1 MAFDPISY
9 NLAKKAGGITWTEVK
24 NKLET
29 EGAKNK
35 AYDSDVD
42 GVLDLAVIPTITR
55 SKLEYPTEDVT
66 FAYLA
71 AINKT
76 DVGEAFQAA
85 PVLTIDEFTD
95 KAVKN
100 AATGEAAIASY
111 GRYNDSDNYYS
122 HQHAPTLSTADHRLL
137 KYEGGSCSVL
147 ASESVDLNSEHGYLY
162 KFSISGST
170 LKGYRSDMTTE
181 KVSATDTSFASGKWG
196 VGTSYYTFGGGT
208 GSFGAKLLAPSS
220 PLTKPK
226 IIVECE
232 ITGSGTSEDPFRP
245 NLKQELSKHDKFGN
259 IDKLSVTWGAFD
271 HKPEHNTML
280 ICITGGNQYT
290 GDKAILEQIEH
301 AKRKNL
307 KVVKPPKDY
316 HEACEQYRKLKKE
329 FPEWIAGKE
338 NYIYQC
344 GFDIEPLAVADFY
357 YGELLEH
364 KTHYKQL
371 KRVPE
376 WEMERT
382 IKRWRDLHK
391 HVKAPREEVEKH
403 AKKLDEVIRVGW

>member
-1 MAFDPISY
+1 MAY
-9 NLAKKAGGITWTEVK
+9 GLRKVEAVAEGITWEEVK

-42 GVLDLAVIPTITR
+42 GVLDLAVIPVITR

-76 DVGEAFQAA
+76 ELVEVYYSALVAT
-85 PVLTIDEFTD
+85 VDEFTD
-95 KAVKN
+95 KAIQNV
-100 AATGEAAIASY
+100 ATGDAVMLAY
-111 GRYNDSDNYYS
+111 GRYNGSDDSYY
-122 HQHAPTLSTADHRLL
+122 HQHAPTLSTADHRLIKL
-137 KYEGGSCSVL
+137 VGGSESVL
-147 ASESVDLNSEHGYLY
+147 ASESVDLNDAYGYLY
-162 KFSISGST
+162 KLSISGST

-181 KVSATDTSFASGKWG
+181 KISATDTSFASGKWG
-196 VGTSYYTFGGGT
+196 VGTTYNTRYGST

-226 IIVECE
+226 GIVECE

-259 IDKLSVTWGAFD
+259 IDKLSITWGAFD

-280 ICITGGNQYT
+280 ICITGGNAYT
-290 GDKAILEQIEH
+290 GDKAIEKQIEH

-307 KVVKPPKDY
+307 KVVKPPRDY
-316 HEACEQYRKLKKE
+316 HEACRVYSELRKE
-329 FPEWIAGKE
+329 FDFIAGKDNFAYMTLGHE
-338 NYIYQC
+338 DFEAMQ
-344 GFDIEPLAVADFY
+344 AADTY
-357 YGELLEH
+357 YGRIIDMGD
-364 KTHYKQL
+364 KKAYKNVPEFEMRRTLAMWKERL
-371 KRVPE
+371 KRAKVMKSE
-376 WEMERT
+376 AN
-382 IKRWRDLHK
+382 K
-391 HVKAPREEVEKH
+391 HIEKIEKVE
-403 AKKLDEVIRVGW
+403 RVGW

>member
-9 NLAKKAGGITWTEVK
+9 NLAKKAGGITWEEVK
-24 NKLET
+24 AKLEDT
-29 EGAKNK
+29 TNKN
-35 AYDSDVD
+35 VD
-42 GVLDLAVIPTITR
+42 IRRLQ
-55 SKLEYPTEDVT
+55 LEYPTEDVT

-71 AINKT
+71 AINKV
-76 DVGEAFQAA
+76 DLVEAAIGAIQCVTVDSFA
-85 PVLTIDEFTD
+85 D
-95 KAVKN
+95 KAVKVSI
-100 AATGEAAIASY
+100 AALASAGI
-111 GRYNDSDNYYS
+111 GRYVDKNNFYLNRADPAASTNDHMLTIIS
-122 HQHAPTLSTADHRLL
+122 
-137 KYEGGSCSVL
+137 GGSLSNL
-147 ASESVDLNSEHGYLY
+147 GSESVDLDSRSTYLLML
-162 KFSISGST
+162 SISGST
-170 LKGYRSDMTTE
+170 LKSFRSDMTTA
-181 KVSATDTSFASGKWG
+181 KITATDTSFASGPFG
-196 VGTSYYTFGGGT
+196 VGDNYYNYGGGFA
-208 GSFGAKLLAPSS
+208 SLAAKLLAPSS
-220 PLTKPK
+220 PAPKPK
-226 IIVECE
+226 SIVEVE
-232 ITGSGTSEDPFRP
+232 LIGSGTEEDPYRP

-271 HKPEHNTML
+271 HKEQHNTML
-280 ICITGGNQYT
+280 ITITGGNAYT
-290 GDKAILEQIEH
+290 GDKAIEKQIEH

-307 KVVKPPKDY
+307 KVLKPPRDY
-316 HEACEQYRKLKKE
+316 HEAVRQYKELRKE